1 MKYEQFVDLT
11 ESMRNAQKEYFK
23 AKREDPEKQKI
34 LVLSKKLESIVD
46 ASIKEFKNP
55 SLFS

>member
-1 MKYEQFVDLT
+1 MNYEKFVELT

-23 AKREDPEKQKI
+23 AKHGDPEKQKI

-55 SLFS
+55 SLFN

>member
-1 MKYEQFVDLT
+1 MNYEKFVELT
-11 ESMRNAQKEYFK
+11 ESMRNAQKEYFR
-23 AKREDPEKQKI
+23 AKQGDPEKQKI

-55 SLFS
+55 SLFN

>member
-1 MKYEQFVDLT
+1 MNYEKFVELT
-11 ESMRNAQKEYFK
+11 ESMRNAQKEYFR
-23 AKREDPEKQKI
+23 AIQGSPEKQKI

-55 SLFS
+55 SLFN